1 MVEAQAQTIATLEAS
16 MANTAGL
23 EATVNDI
30 DQSLMDMATC
40 MAGYASDTS
49 DMPEETE
56 APEPETSMMS
66 TTTTKMPSMAP
77 TTMASMWESQRDVT
91 LDEVVCSDEK
101 DENGNDLYRTFK
113 EYVSV
118 EVCADMC
125 AMDVACMYFSHRSS
139 NNNCIGCSIVPDLD
153 THNAHQHY
161 NGYKMV
167 MKDSRRQLSELETLR
182 AENAALKEALA
193 RRN

>member
-1 MVEAQAQTIATLEAS
+1 MFCLAGGEEPTTDCSDCVSQAQYDELYAMVEAQAQTIATLEAS

-77 TTMASMWESQRDVT
+77 TAYTYD
-91 LDEVVCSDEK
+91 
-101 DENGNDLYRTFK
+101 
-113 EYVSV
+113 
-118 EVCADMC
+118 
-125 AMDVACMYFSHRSS
+125 
-139 NNNCIGCSIVPDLD
+139 
-153 THNAHQHY
+153 
-161 NGYKMV
+161 
-167 MKDSRRQLSELETLR
+167 
-182 AENAALKEALA
+182 
-193 RRN
+193 